1 MEKQPDKTPMKSL
14 RDAYRVSGF
23 RVQARIDSYDEL
35 DHPAF
40 VVTLDRRSKKGVR
53 RVRESVP
60 QALRQA
66 LATGARPWMRRSG
79 SLSRLSDASR
89 DMHGLR
95 REERETCLSVGE
107 HEIHVAVCH
116 ADWRFVS
123 RDDDHGCGATDA
135 SRLAHR
141 QGPR

>member
-1 MEKQPDKTPMKSL
+1 MRTES
-14 RDAYRVSGF
+14 
-23 RVQARIDSYDEL
+23 
-35 DHPAF
+35 PAF
-40 VVTLDRRSKKGVR
+40 MCRRGSTATTSSIIRLLSSRLIGAQKNGVR
-53 RVRESVP
+53 RMRESVP

-66 LATGARPWMRRSG
+66 LATGARSWMRRSG

-116 ADWRFVS
+116 ADWGFVS
-123 RDDDHGCGATDA
+123 RDDD
-135 SRLAHR
+135 
-141 QGPR
+141 QI